1 MKPMLFALFTSLV
14 AVALPTAAQ
23 AQAPGN
29 GHDTHHVAAASAPAS
44 TADLTAGEVR
54 KVDKAAGKVTIKHE
68 ELKNL
73 EMPAMTM
80 VFAVRDPLWL
90 DQLKAG
96 DRIQFKAAR
105 SEGKYTVTDLEVV
118 R

>member
-1 MKPMLFALFTSLV
+1 MKHALTPLILSLFVSL
-14 AVALPTAAQ
+14 PAA

-29 GHDTHHVAAASAPAS
+29 GHDTHHVATASAPAGA
-44 TADLTAGEVR
+44 ADLTAGEVR

-73 EMPAMTM
+73 EMPPMTM

-96 DRIQFKAAR
+96 DRIRFKAAR
-105 SEGKYTVTDLEVV
+105 SEGKYTVTELEFV

>member
-1 MKPMLFALFTSLV
+1 MKTKLFALLASLAPL
-14 AVALPTAAQ
+14 AVTLPAA

-29 GHDTHHVAAASAPAS
+29 GHDSHHAAASAAS
-44 TADLTAGEVR
+44 AADMTAGEIR
-54 KVDKAAGKVTIKHE
+54 KVDKSAGKVTIKHE

-80 VFAVRDPLWL
+80 VFGVRDPLWL
-90 DQLKAG
+90 DQLKPG
-96 DRIQFKAAR
+96 DRIRFKAAR
-105 SEGKYTVTDLEVV
+105 ADGKYTVTELEFV

>member
-1 MKPMLFALFTSLV
+1 MKTALFTLFASLV
-14 AVALPTAAQ
+14 VALPAA
-23 AQAPGN
+23 AQAPGS
-29 GHDTHHVAAASAPAS
+29 GHDTHHVAAASAPAAS
-44 TADLTAGEVR
+44 AADLTAGEVR

-73 EMPAMTM
+73 EMPPMTM
-80 VFAVRDPLWL
+80 VFSVRDPLWL

-96 DRIQFKAAR
+96 DRIRFKAAR
-105 SEGKYTVTDLEVV
+105 SEGKYTVTELVFV

>member
-1 MKPMLFALFTSLV
+1 MKTTLLALSLI
-14 AVALPTAAQ
+14 AALPALAQ
-23 AQAPGN
+23 QQPAPPP
-29 GHDTHHVAAASAPAS
+29 AASA
-44 TADLTAGEVR
+44 TANADMTAGEVR

-90 DQLKAG
+90 DQLKPG
-96 DRIQFKAAR
+96 DRIRFKAAR
-105 SEGKYTVTDLEVV
+105 SEGKYTVMELEFV